1 MFDDLLKLKIFDRKI
16 YWKESVAELYKILFA
31 ESEKAEKSQKSFS
44 QWFQGEADKDHDE
57 ASNKF
62 AIDKV
67 SAYWSIFF
75 MYTSRVNFLKNIIS
89 QNQAGGLFKGKEIRE
104 FTKTADKHIE
114 TQIESFV
121 LYMQPQLFY
130 FFMNYIEIR
139 HEPILANK
147 ITSLYVSAFN
157 TSIKE
162 IDKLVSN
169 SASKINQHYDLEKL
183 VINKCEQQLQTYINY
198 SDE

>member
-1 MFDDLLKLKIFDRKI
+1 
-16 YWKESVAELYKILFA
+16 
-31 ESEKAEKSQKSFS
+31 
-44 QWFQGEADKDHDE
+44 
-57 ASNKF
+57 
-62 AIDKV
+62 
-67 SAYWSIFF
+67 
-75 MYTSRVNFLKNIIS
+75 
-89 QNQAGGLFKGKEIRE
+89 
-104 FTKTADKHIE
+104 
-114 TQIESFV
+114 
-121 LYMQPQLFY
+121 
-130 FFMNYIEIR
+130 MNYIEIR